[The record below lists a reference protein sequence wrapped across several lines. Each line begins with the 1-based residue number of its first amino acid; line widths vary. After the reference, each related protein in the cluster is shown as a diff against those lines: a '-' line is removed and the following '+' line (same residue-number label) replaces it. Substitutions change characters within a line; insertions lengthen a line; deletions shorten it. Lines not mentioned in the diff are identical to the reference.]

1 MQPTENRPYTARKET
16 NKVLGRRRLISRQGT
31 LLSLAYYGDNRFP
44 HPQVPDKSLYYAR
57 LNKGSR
63 NNNLIYYLNSVLKP
77 CEPDPH
83 QNKATHP

>member
-1 MQPTENRPYTARKET
+1 MKRPESKLQKDSYT
-16 NKVLGRRRLISRQGT
+16 G
-31 LLSLAYYGDNRFP
+31 SLAYYGDNRFP

-63 NNNLIYYLNSVLKP
+63 NNNLIYYLDSVLKP
-77 CEPDPH
+77 CGPDPH